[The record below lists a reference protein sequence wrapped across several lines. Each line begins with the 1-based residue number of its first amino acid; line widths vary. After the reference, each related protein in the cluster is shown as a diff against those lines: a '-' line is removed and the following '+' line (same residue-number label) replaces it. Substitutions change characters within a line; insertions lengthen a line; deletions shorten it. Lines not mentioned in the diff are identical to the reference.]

1 MNSLDL
7 WYQPELLSVL
17 ALAATSL
24 CPKPRNADCLQVP
37 LMPTNGHHQIPSKSL
52 QVLGDRRPSHKS
64 KLLSGAQSDRLGKSV
79 YKTDCTK
86 LCSCENV
93 LDWFSC
99 EQTTKRS
106 GAMVTHVS
114 VGRKKVCDTEGLID
128 QVLCRFE
135 LFNSCVSLCLAEN
148 WSASWPE
155 HFLAMGSLFQIEKLK
170 TVDKILSTV
179 GCSFGFVCQVCTVV
193 VLSSPWKLNLLN
205 P

>member
-37 LMPTNGHHQIPSKSL
+37 PMPTNGHHQIPSKSL

-99 EQTTKRS
+99 EQTTKQKHLNHGGQMPTEFS
-106 GAMVTHVS
+106 GFVPKWVNKSCLFRVCRGWKPTQSSNVRHVEAKHDTICVHVS
-114 VGRKKVCDTEGLID
+114 LMMMMMMMMM
-128 QVLCRFE
+128 LC
-135 LFNSCVSLCLAEN
+135 
-148 WSASWPE
+148 
-155 HFLAMGSLFQIEKLK
+155 LFQI
-170 TVDKILSTV
+170 
-179 GCSFGFVCQVCTVV
+179 
-193 VLSSPWKLNLLN
+193 
-205 P
+205 